1 MRRLLRA
8 RLTEYDAYERSGA
21 SPRATRLE
29 RAGKGHRNFMTQ
41 LGESLSFMKRKKTFS
56 FVGIPTRIIE
66 RELERRNSLA
76 YARNVNREMKD
87 RRAAAPANEK
97 S

>member
-1 MRRLLRA
+1 
-8 RLTEYDAYERSGA
+8 
-21 SPRATRLE
+21 
-29 RAGKGHRNFMTQ
+29 
-41 LGESLSFMKRKKTFS
+41 MKRKKTFS

-76 YARNVNREMKD
+76 YARNVNREMKLS
-87 RRAAAPANEK
+87 RAAAPANEK